1 MLKVLFL
8 YFQSVQAAKSLGTLF
23 NKNKAK
29 SEDGHHVQF
38 VGNGMPRFVILFL
51 NVYTYDVCFMHTG
64 HAKSIPDLSTIYC

>member
-29 SEDGHHVQF
+29 SEEGHHVQF
-38 VGNGMPRFVILFL
+38 MGNGMPRFVILFL
-51 NVYTYDVCFMHTG
+51 NV
-64 HAKSIPDLSTIYC
+64 